1 MNNEFLKKEFSNK
14 VFLHFYQEFLEQ
26 TDDQFDR

>member
-1 MNNEFLKKEFSNK
+1 MNNEFLKKEFANK

-26 TDDQFDR
+26 VEDQF